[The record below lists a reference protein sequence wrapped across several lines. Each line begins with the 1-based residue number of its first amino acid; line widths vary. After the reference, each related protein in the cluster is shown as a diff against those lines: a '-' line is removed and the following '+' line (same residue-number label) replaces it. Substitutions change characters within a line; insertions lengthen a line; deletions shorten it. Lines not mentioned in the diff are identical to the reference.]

1 MTSIFL
7 EFISH
12 GFTKT
17 SIRHKMYKLKDIPLW
32 HRLPLTRFKLLIARV
47 LYHGIRLM
55 TISNKKR
62 IRRRGIYY
70 DVDLTEGIDL
80 ELFLFGSFQRHVMN
94 SRFYS
99 LPKKAIIF
107 DIGANVGSMA
117 LVFAQLAPEGCVY
130 AFEPTHYAFKKLRQN
145 MSLNPVLAERIT
157 AIQSFV
163 SDQSGPADDMKAY
176 SSWKVDGSAL
186 NKHPLHGGMIKNTEG
201 IPAVTLDDFCAA
213 RQISR
218 VELIKIDTDGHEL
231 QVLAGARK
239 ILARH
244 APCLVFEMG
253 LYSLNEH
260 QIGFEQYFNYLKSL
274 GYVLINSKNGEI
286 IALDNYWR
294 QIPLKSTT
302 DIIAVPSNLM
312 AEARKNKQRRS

>member
-1 MTSIFL
+1 
-7 EFISH
+7 
-12 GFTKT
+12 
-17 SIRHKMYKLKDIPLW
+17 MYNLKDIPFW
-32 HRLPLTRFKLLIARV
+32 HRLPLTRFKLLIARA
-47 LYHGIRLM
+47 LYRLLRLM
-55 TISNKKR
+55 MVSDKKH
-62 IRRRGIYY
+62 IRRRGIHYE
-70 DVDLTEGIDL
+70 VDLTEGIDL
-80 ELFLFGSFQRHVMN
+80 SLFLFGNFQRHVIANNYFSM
-94 SRFYS
+94 SAE
-99 LPKKAIIF
+99 AIVF

-186 NKHPLHGGMIKNTEG
+186 EKHPLHGGMIKNTDG
-201 IPAVTLDDFCAA
+201 VPAVTLDDFCAA
-213 RQISR
+213 KQISR
-218 VELIKIDTDGHEL
+218 VDLIKIDTDGHEL

-239 ILARH
+239 TLARH

-260 QIGFEQYFNYLKSL
+260 HIGFEQYFNYLKSL

-302 DIIAVPSNLM
+302 DIIAVPSRSM
-312 AEARKNKQRRS
+312 IETRKIKQRRG